1 MLLFVSLAGQSE
13 PVTAIWCDVV
23 CENCSEMCLNQ
34 TCLCLVCGS
43 GVGLFPVST

>member
-23 CENCSEMCLNQ
+23 CENCEMCLNQ